1 MLGARA
7 LTATYR
13 AATALASGISGVAG
27 RLGAGFA
34 IGTIAR
40 PGAIAATAAGLAAAL
55 ATTLTAALTTT
66 RARSSRVPH
75 RSS

>member
-13 AATALASGISGVAG
+13 AATALACGISGVAG

-40 PGAIAATAAGLAAAL
+40 PGATAAITAAAGIATAA
-55 ATTLTAALTTT
+55 ATLG
-66 RARSSRVPH
+66 VG
-75 RSS
+75 